1 MLQQMKLTIFLIDI
15 GVGNSYVTPNSSNSN
30 NAFNL
35 NNNGQVN
42 TNNAYNGNAVRPV
55 LYLDSSVYVMD
66 GNGSVSDPYI
76 IGM

>member
-15 GVGNSYVTPNSSNSN
+15 GMGNSYVTPNSSNSN

-42 TNNAYNGNAVRPV
+42 TNNANNGNAVR
-55 LYLDSSVYVMD
+55 
-66 GNGSVSDPYI
+66 
-76 IGM
+76 